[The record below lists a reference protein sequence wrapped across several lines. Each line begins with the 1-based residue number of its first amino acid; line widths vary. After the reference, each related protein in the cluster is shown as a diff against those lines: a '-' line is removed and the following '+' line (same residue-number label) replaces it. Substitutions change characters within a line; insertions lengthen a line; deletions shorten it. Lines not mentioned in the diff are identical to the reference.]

1 MNIFL
6 EGSNFHRRTLQS
18 GRLGF
23 GGLFRMRNKTLSK
36 NAAGGQ
42 VVVEEDDIHQL
53 FEPEVL
59 RFNRFNRQRDTS

>member
-1 MNIFL
+1 
-6 EGSNFHRRTLQS
+6 
-18 GRLGF
+18 
-23 GGLFRMRNKTLSK
+23 MRNKTLSK

-59 RFNRFNRQRDTS
+59 RFNRFNRQRDTSWESSVSSYKDISTFRISNLARWR